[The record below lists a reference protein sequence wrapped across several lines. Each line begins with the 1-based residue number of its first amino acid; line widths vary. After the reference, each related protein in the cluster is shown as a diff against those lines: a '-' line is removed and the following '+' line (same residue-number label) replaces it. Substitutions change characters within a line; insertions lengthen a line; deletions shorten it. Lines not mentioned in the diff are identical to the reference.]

1 MVSSSSRASR
11 ASTRSHP
18 PFDHADMRSVSCR
31 FPGRIL
37 YYGFALRPDRRGGS
51 AWWSVGL
58 IGFRRDSTATLLRDP
73 EVTGSNPVPD
83 TPLEGPS
90 SDSAP
95 WAPIVRFREYIFNLT
110 LFSAGA

>member
-1 MVSSSSRASR
+1 
-11 ASTRSHP
+11 
-18 PFDHADMRSVSCR
+18 MRSCCSWASKDSIPFRRR
-31 FPGRIL
+31 FEPPDALAWRTSVRGRIL

-83 TPLEGPS
+83 TPLDGPS
-90 SDSAP
+90 SDSEP
-95 WAPIVRFREYIFNLT
+95 WAPIVRF
-110 LFSAGA
+110 